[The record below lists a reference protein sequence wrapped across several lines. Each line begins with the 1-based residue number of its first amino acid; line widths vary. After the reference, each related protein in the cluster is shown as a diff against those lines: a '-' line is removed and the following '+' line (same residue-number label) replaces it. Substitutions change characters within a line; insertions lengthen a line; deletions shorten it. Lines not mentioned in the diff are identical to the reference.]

1 MKIKKSVLTVLL
13 ALLLCM
19 VVVIPTFAASD
30 LPRLVDNAD
39 LLTDSEESALL
50 SKLNEISER
59 QQADVVVVTADTL
72 DGKTPTDYAD
82 DFYDY
87 NGYGFGAEKDG
98 VLLLV
103 SMEDRDWWMSTTGYG
118 ITAITDAGIEYISE
132 KFLSDLSDGDYADAF
147 TTYAELCDDF
157 FTQAKAGKPYDVGH
171 MPKDPFNIAWNLFV
185 AVIVGF
191 VIALIATGVMKGK
204 LKTVRFQSAA
214 SNYVKA
220 NSMNVTESRDMFL
233 YTHVDRRAKP
243 QDTDSSSGGSSTHTS
258 SSGTTHG
265 GGGGKF

>member
-1 MKIKKSVLTVLL
+1 MNVKKRILTVLF

-39 LLTDSEESALL
+39 LLTDSEESTLL

-72 DGKTPTDYAD
+72 DGKTPMDYAD

-87 NGYGFGAEKDG
+87 NGYGFGADKDG

-157 FTQAKAGKPYDVGH
+157 FTQARSGQPYDTGH
-171 MPKDPFNIAWNLFV
+171 MPKQPFNIARNLLI
-185 AVIVGF
+185 ALIVGF

-243 QDTDSSSGGSSTHTS
+243 KDTDSSSGSGTHTS
-258 SSGTTHG
+258 SSGSTHG

>member
-30 LPRLVDNAD
+30 LSRLVDNAD
-39 LLTDSEESALL
+39 LLTDSEESTLL

-72 DGKTPTDYAD
+72 DGKTPMDYAD

-87 NGYGFGAEKDG
+87 NGYGFGADKDG

-171 MPKDPFNIAWNLFV
+171 MPKEPFNIAWNLFV

>member
-1 MKIKKSVLTVLL
+1 MNVKKRILTVLF

-30 LPRLVDNAD
+30 LPRLVDNAN
-39 LLTDSEESALL
+39 LLTDSEESTLL

-72 DGKTPTDYAD
+72 DGKTPMDYAD
-82 DFYDY
+82 DFYNY
-87 NGYGFGAEKDG
+87 NGYGFGADKDG

-157 FTQAKAGKPYDVGH
+157 FTQARSGQPYDTGH
-171 MPKDPFNIAWNLFV
+171 MPKQPFNIARNLLI
-185 AVIVGF
+185 ALIVGF

-243 QDTDSSSGGSSTHTS
+243 KDTDSSSGSSTHTS
-258 SSGTTHG
+258 SSGSTHG

>member
-1 MKIKKSVLTVLL
+1 MNVKKRILTVLF

-39 LLTDSEESALL
+39 RLSAGEESARVA
-50 SKLNEISER
+50 KLNEISER
-59 QQADVVVVTADTL
+59 QQTDVVVVTADTL
-72 DGKTPTDYAD
+72 DGKTPMDYAD

-87 NGYGFGAEKDG
+87 NGYGFGADKDG

-103 SMEDRDWWMSTTGYG
+103 SLEDRDWWMSTTGYG

-157 FTQAKAGKPYDVGH
+157 FTQARSGQPYDTGH
-171 MPKDPFNIAWNLFV
+171 MPKQPFNIARNLLI
-185 AVIVGF
+185 ALIVGF

-243 QDTDSSSGGSSTHTS
+243 KDTDSSSGSSTHTS
-258 SSGTTHG
+258 SSGSTHG

>member
-1 MKIKKSVLTVLL
+1 MNVKKRILTVLF

-39 LLTDSEESALL
+39 LLTDSEESTLL

-72 DGKTPTDYAD
+72 DGKTPMDYAD

-87 NGYGFGAEKDG
+87 NGYGFGADKDG

-103 SMEDRDWWMSTTGYG
+103 SLEDRDWWMSTTGYG

-157 FTQAKAGKPYDVGH
+157 FTQARSGQPYDTGH
-171 MPKDPFNIAWNLFV
+171 MPKQPFNIARNLLI
-185 AVIVGF
+185 ALIVGF

-243 QDTDSSSGGSSTHTS
+243 IDTDSSSGSGTHTS
-258 SSGTTHG
+258 SSGSTHG

>member
-1 MKIKKSVLTVLL
+1 MNVKKHILTVLF

-39 LLTDSEESALL
+39 LLTDSEESTLL

-72 DGKTPTDYAD
+72 GGKTPMDYAD

-87 NGYGFGAEKDG
+87 NGYGFGADKDG

-157 FTQAKAGKPYDVGH
+157 FTQARSGQPYDTGH
-171 MPKDPFNIAWNLFV
+171 MPKQPFNIARNLLI
-185 AVIVGF
+185 ALIVGF

-243 QDTDSSSGGSSTHTS
+243 KDTDSSSGSGTHTS
-258 SSGTTHG
+258 SSGSTHG

>member
-1 MKIKKSVLTVLL
+1 MNVKKRILTVLF

-39 LLTDSEESALL
+39 LLTDSEESTLL

-72 DGKTPTDYAD
+72 DGKTPMDYAD

-87 NGYGFGAEKDG
+87 NGYGFGADKDG

-103 SMEDRDWWMSTTGYG
+103 SLEDRDWWMSTTGYG

-157 FTQAKAGKPYDVGH
+157 FTQARSGQPYDTGH
-171 MPKDPFNIAWNLFV
+171 MPKQPFNIARNLLI
-185 AVIVGF
+185 ALIVGF

-243 QDTDSSSGGSSTHTS
+243 KDTDSSSGSSTHTS
-258 SSGTTHG
+258 SSGSTHG

>member
-1 MKIKKSVLTVLL
+1 MNVKKRILTVLF

-39 LLTDSEESALL
+39 LLTDSEESTLL

-59 QQADVVVVTADTL
+59 QLADVVVVTADTL
-72 DGKTPTDYAD
+72 DGKTPMDYAD

-87 NGYGFGAEKDG
+87 NGYGFGADKDG

-103 SMEDRDWWMSTTGYG
+103 SLEDRDWWMSTTGYG

-157 FTQAKAGKPYDVGH
+157 FTQARSGQPYDTGH
-171 MPKDPFNIAWNLFV
+171 MPKQPFNIARNLLI
-185 AVIVGF
+185 ALIVGF

-243 QDTDSSSGGSSTHTS
+243 KDTDSSSGSGTHTS
-258 SSGTTHG
+258 SSGSTHG